1 MGVSTSQNLAWLF
14 TKLKVDGW
22 ADAPHACPDT
32 IESRSWVFKSNMP
45 LYDYRC
51 HQCGQTF
58 EVRQKFADELLTVHE
73 GCGGELERLI
83 SAPALQFKG
92 TGWYV
97 TDYGKNGKVPPT
109 EGKSDS
115 KSESKSES
123 KAESKPES
131 KSKSESKPESKSE
144 SKSGTKS
151 ESKSESK
158 PSPSAPSSDK

>member
-1 MGVSTSQNLAWLF
+1 M
-14 TKLKVDGW
+14 
-22 ADAPHACPDT
+22 DAPIAPLAGPDT

-58 EVRQKFADELLTVHE
+58 EVRQKFADKLLTVHE

-97 TDYGKNGKVPPT
+97 TDYGMNGKVPSAD
-109 EGKSDS
+109 GKS
-115 KSESKSES
+115 E
-123 KAESKPES
+123 
-131 KSKSESKPESKSE
+131 SKSESKPESKSE
-144 SKSGTKS
+144 SKSDSKADSRSESKSESKSQTKS

-158 PSPSAPSSDK
+158 PSPSTPSSDK